1 MSLAFFCL
9 SPPSSSLLFLFF
21 LFYICIYGPNMFHQ
35 MFFPVGFQTPVSPPL
50 GFLTDEY
57 FIYRDT
63 WVMQYYGKA
72 T

>member
-1 MSLAFFCL
+1 
-9 SPPSSSLLFLFF
+9 
-21 LFYICIYGPNMFHQ
+21 MFRQ